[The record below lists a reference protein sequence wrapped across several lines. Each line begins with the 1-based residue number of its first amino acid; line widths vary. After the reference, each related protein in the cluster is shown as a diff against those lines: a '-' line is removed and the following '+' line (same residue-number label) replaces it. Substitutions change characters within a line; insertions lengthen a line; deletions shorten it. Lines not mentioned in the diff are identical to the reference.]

1 MVILQYVVEIIVR
14 ISGGIGVSVS
24 ISIRSCSCSRVVGV
38 TMPTIC
44 IVCAMDIALSY
55 CIHIH
60 VLFICLAVVLGT

>member
-14 ISGGIGVSVS
+14 ISGGIGVS
-24 ISIRSCSCSRVVGV
+24 ISIRSCSRVVGV